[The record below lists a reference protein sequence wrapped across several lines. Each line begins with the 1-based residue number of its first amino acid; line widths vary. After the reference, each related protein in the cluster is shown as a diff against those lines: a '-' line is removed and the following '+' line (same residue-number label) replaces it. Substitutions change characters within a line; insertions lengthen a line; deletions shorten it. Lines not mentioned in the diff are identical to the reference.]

1 MAYCSTCGKQLPE
14 RAGFCPGCGAPVQS
28 AALPQLAPSEK
39 KRSPASAVGYWI
51 GRRPV
56 WTILLLLLFLGYIG
70 APILSEHREPAQPT
84 GATAQPAHAGSNGG
98 ETGQQAKEVPEVES
112 GLSPADK
119 FALNLE
125 NTFKNSGYDIDA
137 RVDIDK
143 ALVLTSDIF
152 KDASARE
159 TEAAELWKE
168 RSTLCGLNIWYVKVG
183 YAKGMFSSD
192 VVKTL
197 SLGCLAEK
205 AARAQEMASEREK
218 TAASLNSEGIRA
230 SVKGTTM
237 VFESDFFSEPTFRS
251 QFVDRLVHSP
261 DVMQKWC
268 YLSVSQVQLTYKGKV
283 VRTAPIACT
292 GAN

>member
-1 MAYCSTCGKQLPE
+1 MACCSTCGKQLPE
-14 RAGFCPGCGAPVQS
+14 RFGFCPACGARVQP
-28 AALPQLAPSEK
+28 AALPQLASSEK
-39 KRSPASAVGYWI
+39 KRSRASAMGYWI
-51 GRRPV
+51 GRHPV
-56 WTILLLLLFLGYIG
+56 WTTLLLLLFLGYIG
-70 APILSEHREPAQPT
+70 VSVLNEHREPAQPT
-84 GATAQPAHAGSNGG
+84 GGSNGG
-98 ETGQQAKEVPEVES
+98 ETGQQAKEMPEVASE
-112 GLSPADK
+112 LSPADK

-137 RVDIDK
+137 RVDIHK

-159 TEAAELWKE
+159 TEAAELWNE
-168 RSTLCGLNIWYVKVG
+168 RSTLCRLNIWYVKVG
-183 YAKGMFSSD
+183 YTKGMFSSD
-192 VVKTL
+192 VVKSL
-197 SLGCLAEK
+197 SLGCPAEK
-205 AARAQEMASEREK
+205 EARALEMASEREK

-251 QFVDRLVHSP
+251 QFADRLVHSP

-268 YLSVSQVQLTYKGKV
+268 YLSVSQVQLTYKEKI
-283 VRTAPIACT
+283 VRTVQIACT